1 MRLLLDMNLPP
12 ALALWLRD
20 EGHDAV
26 HLRELGSSSLSD
38 RDVFARAAVE
48 DRVVITFDLEFGDI
62 IGSASGTGPGVVL
75 LRLRS
80 PRQSHLR
87 NRVRIALSLTEK
99 TLETGAIVLVE
110 DSRIRVRTLRSDTD
124 TIG

>member
-12 ALALWLRD
+12 AMALWLRG

-26 HLRELGSSSLSD
+26 HLRELGLSSLPD
-38 RDVFARAAVE
+38 RDVLARAAAE
-48 DRVVITFDLEFGDI
+48 DRIVVTFDLEFGDI
-62 IGSASGTGPGVVL
+62 VGSFTGAGPGVMI

-80 PRQSHLR
+80 PRQAHLR

-110 DSRIRVRTLRSDTD
+110 DSRIRVRRFRSDTD
-124 TIG
+124 TIV

>member
-12 ALALWLRD
+12 ALALWLRG

-26 HLRELGSSSLSD
+26 HLRELGLSSLPD
-38 RDVFARAAVE
+38 RDVFARAATE
-48 DRVVITFDLEFGDI
+48 GRIVITFDLEFGDI
-62 IGSASGTGPGVVL
+62 VGSASGTGPGVVL

-80 PRQSHLR
+80 ARQAHLR

-99 TLETGAIVLVE
+99 TLESGAIVLVE
-110 DSRIRVRTLRSDTD
+110 DSRIRVRTLRSDAD

>member
-12 ALALWLRD
+12 ALALWLRGD
-20 EGHDAV
+20 RHDAV
-26 HLRELGSSSLSD
+26 RLHELGLSSLPD
-38 RDVFARAAVE
+38 RDLLARGAAE
-48 DRVVITFDLEFGDI
+48 DRIVITFDLEFDDI
-62 IGSASGTGPGVVL
+62 VGSASGTGPGVVL

-80 PRQSHLR
+80 PRQAHLR
-87 NRVRIALSLTEK
+87 NRVRTALSLTEK

-124 TIG
+124 TIV